1 MEVGNAVASVLTHVE
16 HQPVAPVRHA
26 LLFGHLAGRAQQ
38 LSQQRPVVGSDLAR
52 MGNVAL
58 RHDQHV
64 HRRRG
69 LDVPEGVGV
78 VGRQHAL
85 GWDLAAD
92 DPAKQAVFLGTH
104 PEFTVPLAAPD
115 PIRSAVAGSD
125 EIDALLASAG
135 RSPDDDL
142 AEASAQSRSRRRW
155 LRQQVAESSTMAGV
169 LMSLAEGDAAV
180 TIRCGR
186 WTHAGRLRRVTAAL
200 CVMEQ
205 TGGIALIPTASITSV
220 EAPVAV
226 ADDRA
231 PAGGLDLAAVLAA
244 VVAEH
249 PPLRLQLDDGTEVAG
264 TLVDLGKDVAVVRL
278 TSCVATV
285 RLSAVASCILLG
297 PGTGGP
303 PG

>member
-1 MEVGNAVASVLTHVE
+1 
-16 HQPVAPVRHA
+16 
-26 LLFGHLAGRAQQ
+26 
-38 LSQQRPVVGSDLAR
+38 
-52 MGNVAL
+52 
-58 RHDQHV
+58 
-64 HRRRG
+64 
-69 LDVPEGVGV
+69 
-78 VGRQHAL
+78 
-85 GWDLAAD
+85 
-92 DPAKQAVFLGTH
+92 VFLGTH

-249 PPLRLQLDDGTEVAG
+249 PPLRLQLGDGTEVAG
-264 TLVDLGKDVAVVRL
+264 TLVDLGKDVAMVRL